1 MASKLMLSYSDAKR
15 LFNKHKF
22 RRAGK
27 YPPQAPIDGESVWLI
42 ADGDDYELAIHECL
56 IGIFTPGN
64 TFRFTA
70 SPLQVKGYNSTLC
83 SRIPE
88 YVPFF
93 LKPEPK
99 AYCPSVC
106 YAGFA
111 AAPDYVHLF
120 KGLTYDLTRG
130 KWVNPRSYYGVAAD
144 RYDPVHALIKN
155 FRQEL
160 ELRIK
165 LGAYNKLCDE
175 LNSAI
180 RLPEHIR
187 PRWSEPKYIT
197 ELVHDMKNGVYR
209 GEGVKH
215 LTESIRY
222 GASKPVLWFKPIS
235 YNVKPPDILDIFDN
249 VADVM
254 RLEICKLCGVYG
266 DDEEL

>member
-1 MASKLMLSYSDAKR
+1 MLSYSDAKR

-56 IGIFTPGN
+56 IGIFAPDN

-83 SRIPE
+83 SIIPE
-88 YVPFF
+88 YVPFH
-93 LKPEPK
+93 LKPEPQ
-99 AYCPSVC
+99 AYCSAVC
-106 YAGFA
+106 YGAGMRSGEWS
-111 AAPDYVHLF
+111 YTHLF

-130 KWVNPRSYYGVAAD
+130 RWVNPRSYYGVHVS
-144 RYDPVHALIKN
+144 RYDPVYELIKN

-160 ELRIK
+160 ELRVK
-165 LGAYNKLCDE
+165 LGAYDKLCDE
-175 LNSAI
+175 LNNSTSNPSA
-180 RLPEHIR
+180 PTFTR
-187 PRWSEPKYIT
+187 PSWSDPKYIT
-197 ELVHDMKNGVYR
+197 ELVQDMKNGVYR

-215 LTESIRY
+215 LIRSVRF
-222 GASKPVLWFKPIS
+222 GVSKPVLWFKPMS
-235 YNVKPPDILDIFDN
+235 YTVKPPDILDIFDK

>member
-1 MASKLMLSYSDAKR
+1 MLSYSDAKR

-56 IGIFTPGN
+56 IGIFSPDN

-70 SPLQVKGYNSTLC
+70 SPLQVKGYNSTL
-83 SRIPE
+83 SALMPG

-93 LKPEPK
+93 LKPEPQ

-106 YAGFA
+106 YSAGMRA
-111 AAPDYVHLF
+111 GDSAYTNLF

-130 KWVNPRSYYGVAAD
+130 EWVNPRSYYGVPVA

-160 ELRIK
+160 ELRVK
-165 LGAYNKLCDE
+165 LGAYDNLCRE
-175 LNSAI
+175 LNDSAATDSV
-180 RLPEHIR
+180 R
-187 PRWSEPKYIT
+187 PNWSEPQYIT
-197 ELVHDMKNGVYR
+197 ELVQDMKDGVLR

-215 LTESIRY
+215 LIRSVRY
-222 GASKPVLWFKPIS
+222 GVSKPVLWFKPMS
-235 YNVKPPDILDIFDN
+235 YDTKPVDILEIFDN
-249 VADVM
+249 VADTM